1 MKNKLIHDTIIGSG
15 LANDFI
21 NLMKLEGWL
30 PVKEY
35 FTMINSGIELDWV
48 MVLTMENDGFIAIPS
63 IAEYC
68 IPHPDSGQKPGW
80 YDSGK
85 RRLDD
90 WTNVIMFKP
99 IEAKNT
105 ANRIRDE
112 LLDECEEKEGI
123 ENTPDF
129 EDAFTETLIKLCQGN
144 SERYIK
150 SWQNK

>member
-1 MKNKLIHDTIIGSG
+1 MEIKLTHDIIIGSG
-15 LANDFI
+15 LASSFIDF
-21 NLMKLEGWL
+21 MKLEGWL

-48 MVLTMENDGFIAIPS
+48 MVLTMENDGFIAIPE
-63 IAEYC
+63 IAEYRF
-68 IPHPDSGQKPGW
+68 GQKPGW
-80 YDSGK
+80 YNSAGQCIDA
-85 RRLDD
+85 
-90 WTNVIMFKP
+90 WTNAIMFKP
-99 IEAKNT
+99 IEIKNV
-105 ANRIRDE
+105 ADRIRDE

-150 SWQNK
+150 KLTK

>member
-1 MKNKLIHDTIIGSG
+1 MEIKLTHDTIIGSG

-30 PVKEY
+30 PIEDY
-35 FTMINSGIELDWV
+35 FAMINSGIELDWV

-90 WTNVIMFKP
+90 WTNVIMFKS

-150 SWQNK
+150 KLVK

>member
-1 MKNKLIHDTIIGSG
+1 MEIKLTHDTIIGSG
-15 LANDFI
+15 LASGFI

-90 WTNVIMFKP
+90 WTNVIMFKA

-112 LLDECEEKEGI
+112 LLDEHEEKENI
-123 ENTPDF
+123 KNVPDF
-129 EDAFTETLIKLCQGN
+129 EDAFTKTLIKLCKGN
-144 SERYIK
+144 SEHYIK
-150 SWQNK
+150 KLIK

>member
-1 MKNKLIHDTIIGSG
+1 MENKLTHDIIIGSG
-15 LANDFI
+15 LASGFI

-63 IAEYC
+63 IAEYR

-80 YDSGK
+80 YDSGNM
-85 RRLDD
+85 RLDD
-90 WTNVIMFKP
+90 WTNVIMFKS

-112 LLDECEEKEGI
+112 LLDEYEEKENI
-123 ENTPDF
+123 KNVPDF
-129 EDAFTETLIKLCQGN
+129 EDAFTEALIKRCKGN
-144 SERYIK
+144 SEHYIK
-150 SWQNK
+150 KLIK

>member
-1 MKNKLIHDTIIGSG
+1 MENKLTHDIIIGSG
-15 LANDFI
+15 LASGFI

-30 PVKEY
+30 PIEEY

-68 IPHPDSGQKPGW
+68 IPHPDSGLKPGW
-80 YDSGK
+80 YDSCN

-90 WTNVIMFKP
+90 WTNVIIFKP

-105 ANRIRDE
+105 ADRIRDE
-112 LLDECEEKEGI
+112 LLDEYEEKEGI
-123 ENTPDF
+123 ENTSDF
-129 EDAFTETLIKLCQGN
+129 EDAFTKTLIKLCKGN
-144 SERYIK
+144 SEHYIK
-150 SWQNK
+150 KMPR

>member
-1 MKNKLIHDTIIGSG
+1 MEIKLTHDTIIGSG
-15 LANDFI
+15 LASGFI

-90 WTNVIMFKP
+90 WTNVIMFKA

-112 LLDECEEKEGI
+112 LLDEHEEKENI
-123 ENTPDF
+123 KNVPDF
-129 EDAFTETLIKLCQGN
+129 EDAFTKTLIKLCKGN
-144 SERYIK
+144 
-150 SWQNK
+150 

>member
-1 MKNKLIHDTIIGSG
+1 MENKLTHDIIIGSG
-15 LANDFI
+15 LASGFI

-30 PVKEY
+30 PIEEY

-99 IEAKNT
+99 VEAKNT

-112 LLDECEEKEGI
+112 LLDEHEEKENI
-123 ENTPDF
+123 KNIPDF
-129 EDAFTETLIKLCQGN
+129 EDAFTETLIKLCKGN
-144 SERYIK
+144 SEHYIK
-150 SWQNK
+150 KLIK

>member
-1 MKNKLIHDTIIGSG
+1 MENKLTHDIIIGSG
-15 LANDFI
+15 LASDFI

-90 WTNVIMFKP
+90 WTNVIMFKA

-112 LLDECEEKEGI
+112 LLDEHEEKENI
-123 ENTPDF
+123 KNVPDF
-129 EDAFTETLIKLCQGN
+129 KDAFTKTLIKLCKGN
-144 SERYIK
+144 SEHYIK
-150 SWQNK
+150 KLIK

>member
-1 MKNKLIHDTIIGSG
+1 MGNKLTHDIIIGSG
-15 LANDFI
+15 LASGFI

-68 IPHPDSGQKPGW
+68 IPHSDSGQKPGW
-80 YDSGK
+80 YDSGN

-105 ANRIRDE
+105 ADRIRDE

-123 ENTPDF
+123 ENTSDF
-129 EDAFTETLIKLCQGN
+129 EDAFTKTLIKLCKGN
-144 SERYIK
+144 SEHYIK
-150 SWQNK
+150 KMPR

>member
-1 MKNKLIHDTIIGSG
+1 MENKLTHDIIIGSG
-15 LANDFI
+15 LASNFI

-112 LLDECEEKEGI
+112 LLDEHEEKENI
-123 ENTPDF
+123 KNVPDF
-129 EDAFTETLIKLCQGN
+129 EDAFTETLIKLCKGN
-144 SERYIK
+144 SEHYIK
-150 SWQNK
+150 KLIK

>member
-1 MKNKLIHDTIIGSG
+1 MENKLTHDIIIGSG
-15 LANDFI
+15 LASDFI
-21 NLMKLEGWL
+21 NFMKLEGWL

-90 WTNVIMFKP
+90 WTNVIMFKA

-112 LLDECEEKEGI
+112 LLDEHEEKENI
-123 ENTPDF
+123 KNVPDF
-129 EDAFTETLIKLCQGN
+129 EDAFTKTLIKLCKGN
-144 SERYIK
+144 SEHYIK
-150 SWQNK
+150 KLIK

>member
-1 MKNKLIHDTIIGSG
+1 MNNKLTHDTIVGNG
-15 LANDFI
+15 LASNFI

-30 PVKEY
+30 PIEDY
-35 FTMINSGIELDWV
+35 FAMRNNGIELDWV
-48 MVLTMENDGFIAIPS
+48 TVLTMENDGFIAIPS

-90 WTNVIMFKP
+90 WTNVIMFKA

-112 LLDECEEKEGI
+112 LLDEHEEKENI
-123 ENTPDF
+123 KNVPDF
-129 EDAFTETLIKLCQGN
+129 KDAFTKTLIKLCKGN
-144 SERYIK
+144 SEHYIK
-150 SWQNK
+150 KLIK

>member
-1 MKNKLIHDTIIGSG
+1 MKNKLTHDIIIGSG
-15 LANDFI
+15 LASGFI

-150 SWQNK
+150 KLAK

>member
-1 MKNKLIHDTIIGSG
+1 MENKLTHDIIIGSG
-15 LANDFI
+15 LASGFI

-90 WTNVIMFKP
+90 WTNVIMFKS

-112 LLDECEEKEGI
+112 LLDEHEEKENI
-123 ENTPDF
+123 KNVPDF
-129 EDAFTETLIKLCQGN
+129 EDAFTETLIKLCKGN
-144 SERYIK
+144 SEHYIK
-150 SWQNK
+150 KLIK

>member
-1 MKNKLIHDTIIGSG
+1 MGNKLTHDIIIGSG
-15 LANDFI
+15 LASGFI

-30 PVKEY
+30 PVEEY

-112 LLDECEEKEGI
+112 LLDEYEEKENI
-123 ENTPDF
+123 KNVPDF
-129 EDAFTETLIKLCQGN
+129 EDAFTKTLIRSCKGN
-144 SERYIK
+144 SEHYIK
-150 SWQNK
+150 KLIK

>member
-1 MKNKLIHDTIIGSG
+1 MENKLTHDIIIGSG
-15 LANDFI
+15 LASGFI

-99 IEAKNT
+99 VEAKNT

-112 LLDECEEKEGI
+112 LLDEHEEKENI
-123 ENTPDF
+123 KNVPDF
-129 EDAFTETLIKLCQGN
+129 EDAFTETLIKLCKGN
-144 SERYIK
+144 SEHYIK
-150 SWQNK
+150 KLIK

>member
-1 MKNKLIHDTIIGSG
+1 MEIKLTHDTIIGSG

-48 MVLTMENDGFIAIPS
+48 IVLTMENDGFIAIPS

-150 SWQNK
+150 KLAK

>member
-1 MKNKLIHDTIIGSG
+1 MGNKLTHDIIIGSG
-15 LANDFI
+15 LASGFI

-30 PVKEY
+30 PIEDY
-35 FTMINSGIELDWV
+35 FVMINSGIELDWV

-63 IAEYC
+63 IAEYR

-80 YDSGK
+80 YDSCN

-90 WTNVIMFKP
+90 WTNVIMFKS

-112 LLDECEEKEGI
+112 LLDEYEEKEGI
-123 ENTPDF
+123 ENTSDF
-129 EDAFTETLIKLCQGN
+129 EDAFTRTLIKLCKGN
-144 SERYIK
+144 SEHYIK
-150 SWQNK
+150 KLIK

>member
-1 MKNKLIHDTIIGSG
+1 MGNKLTHDIIIGSG
-15 LANDFI
+15 LASGFI

-30 PVKEY
+30 PIEEY

-68 IPHPDSGQKPGW
+68 IPHPDSGLKPGW
-80 YDSGK
+80 YNSEEK
-85 RRLDD
+85 HLDD

-105 ANRIRDE
+105 ADRIRDE

-123 ENTPDF
+123 ENTSDF
-129 EDAFTETLIKLCQGN
+129 EDAFTKTLIKLCKGN
-144 SERYIK
+144 SEHYIK
-150 SWQNK
+150 KLIK

>member
-1 MKNKLIHDTIIGSG
+1 MENKLTHDTIIGSG

-35 FTMINSGIELDWV
+35 FAMINSGIELDWV
-48 MVLTMENDGFIAIPS
+48 IVLTMENDGFIAIPE
-63 IAEYC
+63 IAEYRF
-68 IPHPDSGQKPGW
+68 GQKPGW
-80 YDSGK
+80 YDSGN

-90 WTNVIMFKP
+90 WTSVIMFKA
-99 IEAKNT
+99 IEAENT

-123 ENTPDF
+123 ENIPDF

-150 SWQNK
+150 KLAK

>member
-1 MKNKLIHDTIIGSG
+1 MENKLTHDIIIGSG
-15 LANDFI
+15 LASGFI

-35 FTMINSGIELDWV
+35 FTMINSGIELNWV

-99 IEAKNT
+99 VEAKNT

-112 LLDECEEKEGI
+112 LLDEHEEKENI
-123 ENTPDF
+123 KNVPDF
-129 EDAFTETLIKLCQGN
+129 EDAFTETLIKLCKGN
-144 SERYIK
+144 SEHYIK
-150 SWQNK
+150 KLIK